1 MVQSWDTEW
10 RLRSKRTLDVMGL
23 VVGELVE
30 PPSGTDLGLTE
41 LNSTLEESDPELEI
55 GEQELIC
62 V

>member
-10 RLRSKRTLDVMGL
+10 RLRSKRTLDVMG
-23 VVGELVE
+23 GRELVE

-41 LNSTLEESDPELEI
+41 LNSTLEESDPELET

-62 V
+62 I

>member
-1 MVQSWDTEW
+1 M
-10 RLRSKRTLDVMGL
+10 DVMGL